1 MIREERNDYIAELYV
16 KTNEFNSFGKEFF
29 IELREKLKKLSEDSK
44 VKAVIFSSDNDK
56 YFSKGFNPE
65 FFIGKTA
72 AEIFEGVSL
81 AVNVSH
87 EALFFNKPVIAA
99 VNGHAF
105 GVGAVLALY
114 SDYKIM
120 IQKKPRISF
129 PESLIGLNFPGV
141 TAYVLTQTVGLK
153 NARDLLYTG
162 KMVKAEEAVSIG
174 LADAIAI
181 DEKDLLDKARKY
193 CRTFKDM
200 AMESV
205 TGLKTGLLEQTRQ
218 FAAVNLERDIRSLA
232 EAVCSA
238 NGQEGL
244 LSIHENRRPVFRYP

>member
-29 IELREKLKKLSEDSK
+29 LELRDLLKKLSLDRK
-44 VKAVIFSSDNDK
+44 VKAVIFSSDNEK

-65 FFIGKTA
+65 FFIGKSRE
-72 AEIFEGVSL
+72 EIFEGVSL

-87 EALFFNKPVIAA
+87 EALFFSKPVIAA

-141 TAYVLTQTVGLK
+141 TAYVLTQSVGLK
-153 NARDLLYTG
+153 TARELLYTG
-162 KMVKAEEAVSIG
+162 KMVKAEEAMNIG
-174 LADAIAI
+174 LIDETAL
-181 DEKDLLDKARKY
+181 DEKDLLERARKY

-205 TGLKTGLLEQTRQ
+205 TGLKSGILEQVRH
-218 FAAVNLERDIRSLA
+218 FASVNLERDIQGLSD
-232 EAVCSA
+232 AVSSS

-244 LSIHENRRPVFRYP
+244 RSIHENRRPVFK